1 MSDRRPEVHVDS
13 GAELR
18 AWLEA
23 NHDSSDGVWL
33 VTHKKTSA
41 TGPYVSWTEIVDEL
55 IAFGWVDSVQKRLD
69 EDRSKIQITP
79 RKPQSKWSR
88 VNKERVERLTAEGR
102 MAPPGIAM
110 VELAKETGTW
120 TALDAVERLEEPD
133 DLRAALDAVPDA
145 RRHNDAFPPS
155 SRRAILEWVTSA
167 KRPAT
172 REARIAET
180 VALAAEDLRASDWP
194 RPKPGDG
201 KKRPG

>member
-1 MSDRRPEVHVDS
+1 MSEDRPEVHVDS
-13 GAELR
+13 AAELR
-18 AWLEA
+18 AWLES
-23 NHDSSDGVWL
+23 NHDASDGVWL
-33 VTHKKTSA
+33 VTHKKTSVSG
-41 TGPYVSWTEIVDEL
+41 TYVSWTEIVDEL

-79 RKPQSKWSR
+79 RKAKSKWSR
-88 VNKERVERLTAEGR
+88 VNKERVERLIAEGR
-102 MAPPGIAM
+102 MEAPGMAM

-133 DLRAALDAVPDA
+133 DLRAALDAVPEA
-145 RRHNDAFPPS
+145 RRHYDAFPPS

-172 REARIAET
+172 REGRIAET
-180 VALAAEDLRASDWP
+180 VTLAAEDLRASDWP

-201 KKRPG
+201 KKKAS

>member
-145 RRHNDAFPPS
+145 RRHYDAFPPS

-201 KKRPG
+201 KKRSG

>member
-133 DLRAALDAVPDA
+133 DLRDALDAVPDA
-145 RRHNDAFPPS
+145 RRHYDAFPPS

>member
-55 IAFGWVDSVQKRLD
+55 IAYGWVDSVQKRFD

-79 RKPQSKWSR
+79 RKPKSKWSR

-145 RRHNDAFPPS
+145 RRHYDAFPPS

>member
-1 MSDRRPEVHVDS
+1 MTDRPEVHVDS

-23 NHDSSDGVWL
+23 NHDSSEGAWL

-55 IAFGWVDSVQKRLD
+55 IAFGWVDSVQKRVD
-69 EDRSKIQITP
+69 EDRSKLQITP
-79 RKPQSKWSR
+79 RKPKSKWSR
-88 VNKERVERLTAEGR
+88 VNKERVARLIAEGR
-102 MAPPGIAM
+102 MAPPGIAT

-133 DLRAALDAVPDA
+133 DLKAALDAEPDA
-145 RRHNDAFPPS
+145 RRHYDAFPPS

-194 RPKPGDG
+194 RPTVGDG
-201 KKRPG
+201 KKRSG

>member
-1 MSDRRPEVHVDS
+1 M
-13 GAELR
+13 
-18 AWLEA
+18 
-23 NHDSSDGVWL
+23 
-33 VTHKKTSA
+33 
-41 TGPYVSWTEIVDEL
+41 SWTEIVDEL

-79 RKPQSKWSR
+79 RKPKSKWSR
-88 VNKERVERLTAEGR
+88 VNKERVERLIAEGR

-145 RRHNDAFPPS
+145 RRHYDAFPPS

-201 KKRPG
+201 KKRSG

>member
-133 DLRAALDAVPDA
+133 DLRAALDALPDA
-145 RRHNDAFPPS
+145 RRHYDAFPPS

>member
-110 VELAKETGTW
+110 VALAKETGTW

-133 DLRAALDAVPDA
+133 DLRAALDALPDA
-145 RRHNDAFPPS
+145 RRHYDAFPPS

>member
-133 DLRAALDAVPDA
+133 DLRAALDAEPDA
-145 RRHNDAFPPS
+145 RRHYDAFPPS

>member
-88 VNKERVERLTAEGR
+88 VNKERVERLTTEGR

-133 DLRAALDAVPDA
+133 DLRAALDALPDA
-145 RRHNDAFPPS
+145 RRHYDAFPPS

>member
-88 VNKERVERLTAEGR
+88 VNKERVERLSAEGR

-133 DLRAALDAVPDA
+133 DLRAALDALPDA
-145 RRHNDAFPPS
+145 RRHYDAFPPS

>member
-133 DLRAALDAVPDA
+133 DLRAALATDLYSVQWWGEVASGLADA
-145 RRHNDAFPPS
+145 
-155 SRRAILEWVTSA
+155 
-167 KRPAT
+167 
-172 REARIAET
+172 EA
-180 VALAAEDLRASDWP
+180 
-194 RPKPGDG
+194 GDG
-201 KKRPG
+201 TMLRYLADYWF

>member
-145 RRHNDAFPPS
+145 RRHYDAFPPS